1 MIRFE
6 LVEGSLHIFENDILI
21 MTTRGNPTKINQSF
35 NSLEEAIEWYQ
46 TIVPAPQVEEEVI
59 TEEVVQNEE
68 NI

>member
-1 MIRFE
+1 MTRFE

-35 NSLEEAIEWYQ
+35 NSLEEAIEWYR
-46 TIVPAPQVEEEVI
+46 TIVPAPQVEEVI
-59 TEEVVQNEE
+59 AEEDIQNEE

>member
-1 MIRFE
+1 MTRFE

-35 NSLEEAIEWYQ
+35 NSLEE
-46 TIVPAPQVEEEVI
+46 EVI
-59 TEEVVQNEE
+59 VEEVVQNEE